1 MAELDDELKK
11 IGVQTTTT
19 SGYEV
24 PDKKTES
31 TSGLAAETEEQK
43 AVRIAEGNEI
53 AQAFGFER
61 EESGKLKDTNS
72 TISDLIDM
80 RKYTE
85 ESERI
90 NRAKALNAGLFN
102 AFATIGDMISAG
114 VGGNVYKRDKDTT
127 AADAAKDTDAK
138 KKALIDA
145 EKAAKDKDRQRY
157 ADVVKAIQDLN
168 FKHRLSRDKVTSQT
182 TEGFYQPEVSQTVTT
197 QSSTDPAEERRIN
210 NYYDNLTTL
219 LKADM
224 SDEDRKTAIKTLT
237 ESYFG
242 TQSQGQKRVRRV
254 SSADGNK
261 GLDNGIN
268 KRQSKPFG
276 EQGSEGGL

>member
-1 MAELDDELKK
+1 MAEKDDELKK

-24 PDKKTES
+24 PEKKTES

-43 AVRIAEGNEI
+43 AERIAAGNEI
-53 AQAFGFER
+53 AQAYGFER
-61 EESGKLKDTNS
+61 EESGKLKDKNS
-72 TISDLIDM
+72 TIGDLVNM
-80 RKYTE
+80 RKFTE

-145 EKAAKDKDRQRY
+145 EKAAKDRDRQRY
-157 ADVVKAIQDLN
+157 ADAVKAIQDLN
-168 FKHRLSRDKVTSQT
+168 FKHHSLRDKVTSQT
-182 TEGFYQPEVSQTVTT
+182 TEGFYQPEVSKTVTT

-210 NYYDNLTTL
+210 NYYDNVTTIYKSNL
-219 LKADM
+219 
-224 SDEDRKTAIKTLT
+224 SDEEKDAAIKNLT
-237 ESYFG
+237 EIYFG
-242 TQSQGQKRVRRV
+242 TQSQGQKRVRQV

-268 KRQSKPFG
+268 KKQSKPFG